1 LRNYQKEL
9 WQGIKS
15 SSDISGVTVYG
26 SPLTEESAYA
36 TLGDMSGYQDY
47 GSMNNYFSGRHPG
60 NNGWGS
66 NNYGSLDWNVR
77 VAKKASVSK
86 PVVTT
91 ETGYHNL
98 PYNYNSHKGVPEEI
112 AAKYAPRLLLE
123 QFNYGIAR
131 TFIYELINTYNNPNA
146 IDQNLGL
153 LRNDGSEKPA
163 YGAIKNLLSLLKDP
177 EGDFAPGV
185 LNYALSGNTA
195 NIHHTLLQ
203 KKDGRFYLILWQEV
217 SGFNVDS
224 KEWIEVPSQKVTLTL
239 NTWIAKATTYVPNDS
254 SNFKS
259 SQTYPKQIDIDVS
272 DRPVVVEL
280 QS

>member
-1 LRNYQKEL
+1 
-9 WQGIKS
+9 
-15 SSDISGVTVYG
+15 
-26 SPLTEESAYA
+26 
-36 TLGDMSGYQDY
+36 
-47 GSMNNYFSGRHPG
+47 MNNYFSGRHPG

-98 PYNYNSHKGVPEEI
+98 PYNPNSHKGVPEEI

-146 IDQNLGL
+146 IDQNMGL

-163 YGAIKNLLSLLKDP
+163 YGAIKNLLSLLKDL

-185 LNYALSGNTA
+185 LNYALGGNTA

-224 KEWIEVPSQKVTLTL
+224 KEWIEVSSQKVTLTL